1 MLCYTSPWFWF
12 GAGFDGWMWCS
23 SDGSCEPIKWST
35 KIQYDLLLRLWHLS
49 GLCSRKLPGELKFL
63 KHESL
68 GFEFDEVAGD
78 HLPHG
83 RLLQTSVDCSA
94 VALLP
99 WNCWG
104 WEPGVLPRYWIFW
117 RARMINGKR
126 SWWTCGGTFQGLSI
140 CKWITDLKIKETLT
154 KSWRHE
160 YDLCYIK
167 SSEISL
173 PLPLTRH
180 KDSSHSKLWDSGIL
194 GELFSYLEADAASW
208 VSASFSTFAADSLG
222 AKVGETFESG

>member
-1 MLCYTSPWFWF
+1 
-12 GAGFDGWMWCS
+12 MWCS
-23 SDGSCEPIKWST
+23 SDGWCKRIKWLT
-35 KIQYDLLLRLWHLS
+35 NMQYDLLLRLWHLS

-104 WEPGVLPRYWIFW
+104 WEPGVLPVPRYWV
-117 RARMINGKR
+117 NGKR
-126 SWWTCGGTFQGLSI
+126 SWWTCGSTFWWLSVS
-140 CKWITDLKIKETLT
+140 KWITDLKIKETLT

-160 YDLCYIK
+160 YDLWYFK
-167 SSEISL
+167 SSKISL
-173 PLPLTRH
+173 PMPLTSH

-194 GELFSYLEADAASW
+194 GEHFSLLEADAASW

-222 AKVGETFESG
+222 AKVGEMFESG